1 MAKIKLTKNELKVQK
16 DALKMYRRYLPTLT
30 LKKQQLQTEIRTIE
44 AKAESVR
51 KEKTL
56 LEKGFEDWIAVFS
69 EKSAFPENVVTV
81 SNIRKGRGNIAG
93 VDIPTFEGADF
104 RRGDYDLYK
113 TPLWV
118 DIAANHMEK
127 AMSLDL
133 EAEVLDEQVRLLEAE
148 LLATS
153 QRVNLFEKVK
163 IPETE
168 ENIKKISI
176 YMADQQVSAVVRS
189 KISKRKTNSNPRLKK
204 GKVLHVW
211 KDERLCP

>member
-30 LKKQQLQTEIRTIE
+30 LKKQQLQSEIRTIE
-44 AKAESVR
+44 AKAKAVR
-51 KEKTL
+51 KEREN
-56 LEKGFEDWIAVFS
+56 LEFGFREWIAVFS
-69 EKSAFPENVVTV
+69 EMDAFPKGIITV
-81 SNIRKGRGNIAG
+81 SNIRKGKGNIAG

-104 RRGDYDLYK
+104 SRGDYDLYEI
-113 TPLWV
+113 PLWV

-133 EAEVLDEQVRLLEAE
+133 EAEVLDEQVRLLEIE

-189 KISKRKTNSNPRLKK
+189 KISKRKIALRNAVASEKEVYSL
-204 GKVLHVW
+204 
-211 KDERLCP
+211 

>member
-30 LKKQQLQTEIRTIE
+30 LKKQQLHSEIRTIR
-44 AKAESVR
+44 AKAKAVR
-51 KEKTL
+51 QEKERI
-56 LEKGFEDWIAVFS
+56 ENGFMDWIAVFS
-69 EKSAFPENVVTV
+69 EKDAFPEGIITV
-81 SNIRKGRGNIAG
+81 SNIRKGKANIAG

-104 RRGDYDLYK
+104 KRGDYNLYE

-127 AMSLDL
+127 AISLDL
-133 EAEVLDEQVRLLEAE
+133 EAEVLDEQVRLLEEE
-148 LLATS
+148 LLSTS

-189 KISKRKTNSNPRLKK
+189 KISKRKIALRNAEASDGEVYSL
-204 GKVLHVW
+204 
-211 KDERLCP
+211 

>member
-30 LKKQQLQTEIRTIE
+30 LKKQQLQTEIRSIE
-44 AKAESVR
+44 AKAKAVR
-51 KEKTL
+51 QEKERI
-56 LEKGFEDWIAVFS
+56 ENGFMDWIAVFS
-69 EKSAFPENVVTV
+69 EKDAFPEGIITV
-81 SNIRKGRGNIAG
+81 SNIRKGKANIAG

-104 RRGDYDLYK
+104 GRGYYNLYE

-127 AMSLDL
+127 AISLDL
-133 EAEVLDEQVRLLEAE
+133 EAEILDEQVRLLETE

-189 KISKRKTNSNPRLKK
+189 KISKRKIALRNAEASSGEVYSL
-204 GKVLHVW
+204 
-211 KDERLCP
+211 

>member
-30 LKKQQLQTEIRTIE
+30 LKKQQLQSEIRTIE
-44 AKAESVR
+44 AKAKAVR
-51 KEKTL
+51 KERED
-56 LEKGFEDWIAVFS
+56 LEFGFREWIAVFS
-69 EKSAFPENVVTV
+69 EMDAFPKGIITV
-81 SNIRKGRGNIAG
+81 SNIRKGKGNIAG

-104 RRGDYDLYK
+104 SRGDYNLYE

-133 EAEVLDEQVRLLEAE
+133 EAEVLDEQVRLLEIE

-189 KISKRKTNSNPRLKK
+189 KISKRKIALRNAVASEKEVYSL
-204 GKVLHVW
+204 
-211 KDERLCP
+211 